1 MSELAPSRGKYPA
14 GATLRVRPP
23 LKHRLKKLA
32 MFDATRKTVISKTL
46 GNWICFTE
54 VTNIIINV
62 FQQYQGHPGITQWI
76 VRQNSSN
83 NLGNKQQD
91 DTKIEPFS
99 SELTKIQWTNTA
111 NFPHCQPTTSLGQIL
126 TIYHQNGGVC

>member
-1 MSELAPSRGKYPA
+1 MYIGWDDVEKQFNTQQNSAGMYLMSELAPSHGKYPA

-54 VTNIIINV
+54 VTNIINV
-62 FQQYQGHPGITQWI
+62 FQHYQGHTLW
-76 VRQNSSN
+76 
-83 NLGNKQQD
+83 
-91 DTKIEPFS
+91 
-99 SELTKIQWTNTA
+99 
-111 NFPHCQPTTSLGQIL
+111 
-126 TIYHQNGGVC
+126 